1 MRIITVSREFG
12 SGGREL
18 SKRMS
23 DHLGWDYYD
32 GEIIDKLIE
41 EQGLR
46 PQYVN
51 MVLGNHEWRSFPI
64 TFGHSFAEMASIG
77 VSPSMAISS
86 ELLSLQK
93 ELMEKI
99 AASGNECII
108 VGRNADVLLSEYRP
122 FKIFVCADIDFR
134 VRRCIER
141 STEEK
146 NLTEKEVRRNIIKI
160 DKGRARRHESVS
172 DARWGDRSLYNLVVN
187 TTDWSLKTLAP
198 VVAEAA
204 LSWFKENEG
213 R

>member
-1 MRIITVSREFG
+1 MKIITVSREFG

-23 DHLGWDYYD
+23 DYLGWDYYD
-32 GEIIDKLIE
+32 GEIIDRLIE

-77 VSPSMAISS
+77 VNPSMTINT

-99 AASGNECII
+99 AASGNDCII
-108 VGRNADVLLSEYRP
+108 VGRNADVLLAGHDP
-122 FKIFVCADIDFR
+122 FRIFVCADLEFR
-134 VRRCIER
+134 VQRCIER

-146 NLTEKEVRRNIIKI
+146 VLTEKEVRRNIIKI
-160 DKGRARRHESVS
+160 DRGRARRHESVS
-172 DARWGDRSLYNLVVN
+172 DAKWGDRSLYNLVVN
-187 TTDWSLKTLAP
+187 TTGWNLKSLAP
-198 VVAEAA
+198 VIGEAA
-204 LSWFKENEG
+204 LSWFGG
-213 R
+213 RD